1 MEKNDLTLIQAL
13 RRGNSQ
19 AWEEIL
25 TKYER
30 LLFYIPLK
38 YGLSRDD
45 AADVAQYCFI
55 QLTQNID
62 TLRDDSNLGGW
73 LSTVAQRQSWRIMQ
87 RRQRERTGEAENVAE
102 DTAVL
107 GKTEAEF
114 VSRGEMIAWL
124 HDGLSHIGDRCREL
138 LMALYLDWEQPSYEQ
153 VAQKLNLS
161 LGSIGPLRA
170 RCLQR
175 LKEVLG
181 NL

>member
-13 RRGNSQ
+13 RRGDSQ
-19 AWEEIL
+19 AWEETL

-73 LSTVAQRQSWRIMQ
+73 LSTVAQRQSWR
-87 RRQRERTGEAENVAE
+87 
-102 DTAVL
+102 
-107 GKTEAEF
+107 
-114 VSRGEMIAWL
+114 
-124 HDGLSHIGDRCREL
+124 C
-138 LMALYLDWEQPSYEQ
+138 
-153 VAQKLNLS
+153 
-161 LGSIGPLRA
+161 
-170 RCLQR
+170 
-175 LKEVLG
+175 
-181 NL
+181 